1 MDDTSE
7 RKHISCLIKSVL
19 TGDVA
24 VRDAINS
31 FPAGTTDES
40 IKAVYHALVH
50 YEADEELR
58 ARDDLY
64 KEEQNDYLM
73 MLSETLAKGEDLPV
87 NIISSYKEYYKTA
100 NIKNEDNFKGKLKS
114 FFRNLNIN

>member
-1 MDDTSE
+1 MDDISE
-7 RKHISCLIKSVL
+7 RKRISGLIKSVL
-19 TGDVA
+19 IGDVV
-24 VRDAINS
+24 VREAINS
-31 FPAGTTDES
+31 FPSGTTDQS

-50 YEADEELR
+50 YEADAELR

-64 KEEQNDYLM
+64 REEQNDYLM

-87 NIISSYKEYYKTA
+87 NIINSYKEYYKTA